1 MNKKIALVTGGMGGI
16 GTAICQHLSD
26 MGATVI
32 TTYKRSRDSALDWL
46 QKQQL
51 QGYNFSIYEAD
62 VSSFESCKDLV
73 QKIEAE
79 HGRIDILINNAGITK
94 DVLFH
99 KMELADWKDIMHT
112 NTDSLFH
119 MTRNVIEG
127 MISREYG
134 RIVNISSINGLKGQ
148 FGQVNYASAKSAVY
162 GFTKSL
168 ALEVAKK
175 GITVN
180 AVSPGYIETDM
191 LAHLSDQV
199 LTKVLSQIP
208 VGRLGKPAEV
218 ARVVCFLASEQSSFI
233 TGANFNINGG
243 QYMS

>member
-1 MNKKIALVTGGMGGI
+1 MSKKVALVTGGMGGI
-16 GTAICQHLSD
+16 GTAICQQLSD

-32 TTYKRSRDSALDWL
+32 TSYKRSPSAALEWL
-46 QKQQL
+46 KTQEL
-51 QGYNFSIYEAD
+51 GGYNFSIHEAD
-62 VSSFESCKDLV
+62 VSNFESCKILV
-73 QKIEAE
+73 EKIQSEY
-79 HGRIDILINNAGITK
+79 GRIDILINNAAITK

-99 KMELADWKDIMHT
+99 KMALADWEDIMHT
-112 NTDSLFH
+112 NIDSLFH

-127 MISREYG
+127 MISRGYG

-148 FGQVNYASAKSAVY
+148 FGQVNYASTKSAIY

-180 AVSPGYIETDM
+180 AVSPGYVETDM
-191 LAHLSDQV
+191 LSHLSDET
-199 LTKVLSQIP
+199 LTKIVHQIP
-208 VGRLGKPAEV
+208 VGRLGKPSEI
-218 ARVVCFLASEQSSFI
+218 ARVVCFLASEESSFI
-233 TGANFNINGG
+233 TGANFSINGG